1 MTPFPRQPAPAFWAD
16 KERRWQAVLPDRG
29 RRDPL
34 RQWRHEKVSLAAR
47 FHDTVREVSEPRACA
62 YCDGSLTETSRETI
76 DHFLPE
82 HAFPE
87 LALSWDNLFPACD
100 RCNSTYK
107 GTRWSCRLVRP
118 DTDPVEDLF
127 DFDEQTGRL
136 RPRAALGWPMRVNVR
151 LTIRVF
157 RLNEGARCRARQ
169 RVWRTMFLATENASI
184 SADYASDGPYRF
196 VARKAAKAMA
206 AIRAALEGKSGG
218 EARKGAEP

>member
-1 MTPFPRQPAPAFWAD
+1 MVRAPSD
-16 KERRWQAVLPDRG
+16 
-29 RRDPL
+29 
-34 RQWRHEKVSLAAR
+34 
-47 FHDTVREVSEPRACA
+47 PRACA

-82 HAFPE
+82 STFPE
-87 LALSWDNLFPACD
+87 LALAWDNLFPACD

-107 GTRWSCRLVRP
+107 GARWSCRLVRP

-136 RPRAALGWPMRVNVR
+136 RPRARLVWAMRVNVR

-169 RVWRTMFLATENASI
+169 RVWQNMLRAAGDASI
-184 SADYASDGPYRF
+184 WEGYAREGPYRF
-196 VARKAAKAMA
+196 VARKFAEAMA
-206 AIRAALEGKSGG
+206 PRWARGASWGPSRGADDRA
-218 EARKGAEP
+218 P